1 MVVVVWNK
9 GPGSAPVTIV
19 PGRWLDNPSLLP
31 RLPIE
36 AMKDTLTDAITK
48 EIQIFPERQ
57 TFVSITLDYGPER
70 SPIGSKFNEDIQ
82 ITVGS
87 PSRAHTIASYL
98 DVTPKPFQ
106 LSSERG
112 FLTITGRYKR
122 VPVSIVSI
130 GMGAPN
136 MDFFVREVRECL
148 VGDMLGSCGGLIHVP
163 VGTVVVPKA
172 CISVTRN
179 VDFDFVNPEENDDVP
194 YKISKPVYADP
205 EFHDVVGRKT
215 FAAEVHLPLFKCPH
229 VFPEDGSDPH
239 TSKELSAN
247 QSPMHLT
254 EPGSD
259 PVFKVHQAL
268 ESVKPSGSTT
278 PIVAGI
284 TNASA
289 DSFYSSQG
297 RQTSFPDNNETLIEQ
312 IIASTSDVA
321 TLEMETHHLYH
332 LAECWS
338 KKRKV
343 AKVSEAAL
351 PPLSTGPVK
360 PVASSDKAA
369 GTTTETSA
377 LAAPDTVIRAA
388 AAQMV
393 FASRTS
399 QDFITPQ
406 QVQDTERWT
415 GKASSMSYGSGV
427 LEALI
432 RMELAADRVH
442 PDEGSVWALQ

>member
-1 MVVVVWNK
+1 
-9 GPGSAPVTIV
+9 
-19 PGRWLDNPSLLP
+19 
-31 RLPIE
+31 
-36 AMKDTLTDAITK
+36 MKDTLTDAN
-48 EIQIFPERQ
+48 FPRTADLRVYHLGLRPGEVANR
-57 TFVSITLDYGPER
+57 L
-70 SPIGSKFNEDIQ
+70 

-87 PSRAHTIASYL
+87 SSRAHTIASFL

-112 FLTITGRYKR
+112 FLTITGRYKG

-130 GMGAPN
+130 GMGASN

-148 VGDMLGSCGGLIHVP
+148 VGDMLVIRLGSCGGLIHVP
-163 VGTVVVPKA
+163 VGTVVVPRA
-172 CISVTRN
+172 CIAVTRN

-194 YKISKPVYADP
+194 YRISKPVFADP
-205 EFHDVVGRKT
+205 EFHDVV
-215 FAAEVHLPLFKCPH
+215 
-229 VFPEDGSDPH
+229 
-239 TSKELSAN
+239 
-247 QSPMHLT
+247 
-254 EPGSD
+254 
-259 PVFKVHQAL
+259 HQAL
-268 ESVKPSGSTT
+268 ETVKPSGSTT

-297 RQTSFPDNNETLIEQ
+297 RHTSFPDYNDTLIEQ
-312 IIASTSDVA
+312 IIASTPDVA

-338 KKRKV
+338 KKNRNMTKM
-343 AKVSEAAL
+343 SEAAL

-369 GTTTETSA
+369 GTTSTGTAA

-415 GKASSMSYGSGV
+415 GKGV

-442 PDEGSVWALQ
+442 PDQGSVWALQ

>member
-1 MVVVVWNK
+1 
-9 GPGSAPVTIV
+9 
-19 PGRWLDNPSLLP
+19 
-31 RLPIE
+31 
-36 AMKDTLTDAITK
+36 MKDTLTDSSTSYCSIDNIARSNK
-48 EIQIFPERQ
+48 RNLDFPRTTDLRVYHLGLRPGEVANR
-57 TFVSITLDYGPER
+57 L
-70 SPIGSKFNEDIQ
+70 

-98 DVTPKPFQ
+98 DVTPNPFQ

-148 VGDMLGSCGGLIHVP
+148 VGDMLVIRQLNGHNRLGSCGGLIHVP

-205 EFHDVVGRKT
+205 EFHDVV
-215 FAAEVHLPLFKCPH
+215 
-229 VFPEDGSDPH
+229 
-239 TSKELSAN
+239 
-247 QSPMHLT
+247 
-254 EPGSD
+254 
-259 PVFKVHQAL
+259 HQAL
-268 ESVKPSGSTT
+268 ESVKPSGSST

-360 PVASSDKAA
+360 PVASSDKAT
-369 GTTTETSA
+369 GTSTETSA

-415 GKASSMSYGSGV
+415 GKANDQGV